1 MSAESAMSEQE
12 LRRTIQ
18 LLQEELANTNH
29 EVVALALELEQRVDD
44 LAKANQALRG
54 EIEERLKVEGERG
67 VLHEALQRA
76 YDDLR
81 QSQERLVQQ
90 ERLRALG
97 QMASGIAHDINNALS
112 PASLYA
118 QSLLERDQ
126 TLSENARE
134 CLRII
139 HRAIDDVGQT
149 VSRMRSFYRQREPE
163 LALAPVDVNVL
174 MQQVAELTR
183 ARWNDIPQER
193 GVVIGLKLDLAP
205 HLPEI
210 MGAEN
215 EIRDALTNLVFNAVD
230 AMPEGG
236 TLTLRSASGP
246 DGMAG
251 TDRIAVA
258 AAPRVWVQVGDT
270 GIGMTDEVRGRCL
283 EPFFTTKGDRGTGLG
298 LAMVYGMVKRH
309 GAELEITST
318 PGVGTTV
325 LVAFPVRDLPNTHA
339 STPGAGLPR
348 PLRLLVV
355 DDEPLLLKSL
365 RDALTSD
372 GHSVTVAESGQRGID
387 EFLAARRRGE
397 LFEVVITDLGMP
409 SVDGRAVAAAI
420 KAASPQTAVI
430 LLTGWGQ
437 RLLGDGDV
445 PQHVDRVLGKPPR
458 LAQLRDALTE
468 LAP

>member
-1 MSAESAMSEQE
+1 MSKEE
-12 LRRTIQ
+12 LRRTIVI
-18 LLQEELANTNH
+18 LQEELANTNH

-44 LAKANQALRG
+44 LATANEALRA

-67 VLHEALQRA
+67 LLHEALQRA

-112 PASLYA
+112 PASIYA
-118 QSLLERDQ
+118 QSLLERDR

-163 LALAPVDVNVL
+163 LELAPLDVNVL

-236 TLTLRSASGP
+236 TLTLRSAIVP
-246 DGMAG
+246 DGITG
-251 TDRIAVA
+251 RPETGVA
-258 AAPRVWVQVGDT
+258 AAPRVSVAVGDT
-270 GIGMTDEVRGRCL
+270 GVGMTEAVRGRCL

-309 GAELEITST
+309 GAELEIESA
-318 PGVGTTV
+318 PGAGTTV
-325 LVAFPVRDLPNTHA
+325 LVAFPPRELSNTRA
-339 STPGAGLPR
+339 STPNAGASR

-355 DDEPLLLKSL
+355 DDEPLLLRSL
-365 RDALTSD
+365 SDALTSE
-372 GHSVTVAESGQRGID
+372 GHSVTAAESGQRGID

-397 LFEVVITDLGMP
+397 LFEAVITDLGMP
-409 SVDGRAVAAAI
+409 TVDGRAVAAAI
-420 KAASPQTAVI
+420 KAAAPETAVI

-437 RLLGDGDV
+437 RLVRSGEV
-445 PQHVDRVLGKPPR
+445 SEEHVDRVLGKPPR
-458 LAQLRDALTE
+458 LAELRAALTE
-468 LAP
+468 LAPPKS